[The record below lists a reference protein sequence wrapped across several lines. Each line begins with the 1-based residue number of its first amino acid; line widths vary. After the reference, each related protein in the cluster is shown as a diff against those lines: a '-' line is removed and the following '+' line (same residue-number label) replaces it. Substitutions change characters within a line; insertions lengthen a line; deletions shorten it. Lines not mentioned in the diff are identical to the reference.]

1 MRQKIKI
8 AIFAAATVAMLVII
22 FIFSNQPG
30 DMSGEM
36 SSRFLEWILVTRLGV
51 LVEGFGR
58 LTGFDIRKDAHMFL
72 YLLLGICA
80 AMMFRSIVVYRH
92 SVLGKIHDWRK
103 RMYPLYAFIFC
114 VAAAAFDECHQ
125 LFIPGRAGLFRD
137 VCIDGIG
144 FTAAIIIVFLC
155 DCIILKVRCLT
166 SNCGRN

>member
-1 MRQKIKI
+1 MRQKIKV
-8 AIFAAATVAMLVII
+8 AVFAMATSAMLVII

-30 DMSGEM
+30 DISKDM
-36 SSRFLEWILVTRLGV
+36 SSGFLEWILATRLGV

-92 SVLGKIHDWRK
+92 SVLKKISDCRK

-144 FTAAIIIVFLC
+144 FVAAIAVVFLC
-155 DCIILKVRCLT
+155 DLVIRCAT
-166 SNCGRN
+166 GRRSHGI